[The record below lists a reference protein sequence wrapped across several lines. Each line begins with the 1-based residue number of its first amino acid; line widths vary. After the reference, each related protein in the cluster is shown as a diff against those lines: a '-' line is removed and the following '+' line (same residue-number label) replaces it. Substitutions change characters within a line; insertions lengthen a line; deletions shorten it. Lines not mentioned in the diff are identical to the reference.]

1 MAPYATDLI
10 AQKRDLEKRRD
21 AIDPF
26 QKLNPIDEKSPGSTP
41 EPSPEASSNTS
52 KDTSS
57 EWYVEEVD
65 EGVDH
70 YMFPRMMG
78 YLVLEKQYELYPP
91 RPRCILELTRR
102 FSRTE
107 RPTGRAFSAGSAAW
121 SRCRSSSRGRAG
133 IAGRSSTSRRKTAI
147 ARSCAV

>member
-1 MAPYATDLI
+1 MLLLASPFQSFILQKADVDRFMAPYATDLR

-21 AIDPF
+21 ALDPF
-26 QKLNPIDEKSPGSTP
+26 QKLNPVEEPSPRSSAET
-41 EPSPEASSNTS
+41 SPEASALSS

-78 YLVLEKQYELYPP
+78 YLVLEKQYELYLAPV
-91 RPRCILELTRR
+91 
-102 FSRTE
+102 
-107 RPTGRAFSAGSAAW
+107 SAL
-121 SRCRSSSRGRAG
+121 
-133 IAGRSSTSRRKTAI
+133 
-147 ARSCAV
+147 